1 MVLLL
6 LPPCVQVVSRF
17 GPKPLSQCFVLSKSI
32 HSDEQELLSQLQ
44 LPILDL
50 PLPPSSSLAFLEK
63 LGVSTDLNLQ
73 TLLKI
78 LQQLS
83 AAGQLAG
90 SGSHLT
96 AMQRLYQLVYAQ
108 VLQGSKAA
116 AAVRSSFG
124 QLPLLFVPVMQQQA
138 LEDGSSA
145 GLGYWV
151 TCKDVLWS
159 GSKRIF
165 PHKIFIAHLY
175 EVGQRM
181 AGHIPAGYP
190 PKRSSDTFINTD
202 AWWLQPSR
210 VFFAVHV

>member
-1 MVLLL
+1 M
-6 LPPCVQVVSRF
+6 QVESRF

-32 HSDEQELLSQLQ
+32 PSDEQELLNQLQ

-50 PLPPSSSLAFLEK
+50 PLPPSSSLTFLEK
-63 LGVSTDLNLQ
+63 LGASTDLNLQ

-83 AAGQLAG
+83 EAGQLAG

-108 VLQGSKAA
+108 ALQGSEAA
-116 AAVRSSFG
+116 AAVRSSFE
-124 QLPLLFVPVMQQQA
+124 QLPLLCAAALPVMQQQA

-159 GSKRIF
+159 GSRRIF
-165 PHKIFIAHLY
+165 PHKTFIAHLY
-175 EVGQRM
+175 KVGQYMHM
-181 AGHIPAGYP
+181 AGQIPAGYP
-190 PKRSSDTFINTD
+190 PRRSSDTFINTY
-202 AWWLQPSR
+202 AWRLQPSR
-210 VFFAVHV
+210 VFVAAHV